1 MSAPIQFPVLD
12 FATALFI
19 GALVGIER
27 EKKLE
32 DEHRAGIGGI
42 RTFILFAEAG
52 AVAAWLSLLL
62 QSHWIFIG
70 AGICVTAVILAGYF
84 VHTRAHQGSF
94 GLTTEIA
101 AFVVYLLG
109 GTTLFGQREL
119 AVALA
124 IATSAVLAYKHE
136 MHEMVGKIG
145 REDIYAGLK
154 LLIATFIVL
163 PVLPDRPVDPWEALN
178 PAKIWLLVILISGLS
193 LVGYVASRWLGTRRG
208 LPLTGLFGGLAS
220 STVVSLA
227 FARQSRTEENRAG
240 LADALASGLFFSW
253 AVMAARVLVL
263 LAVVFRPLVVHLL
276 APMTALGAIATVAAL
291 VCYRRSAAAAG
302 AEVGT
307 PEGGGIPLKNPFS
320 LGSAA
325 KFGAVFAVILLI
337 VKIGQQ
343 AMYGQGIYTIAAVA
357 GLADVDAIALSMAE
371 YAQGKGGVLAVAAT
385 AIVIGALANTAAKCG
400 LVLVLGAGPLRRRT
414 LVVTLLVTLGTAAVT
429 FLA

>member
-1 MSAPIQFPVLD
+1 MSGPIQFPVLD

-52 AVAAWLSLLL
+52 AVAAWLSTLLG
-62 QSHWIFIG
+62 SFWIFVG
-70 AGICVTAVILAGYF
+70 AGACVTAVILSGYL
-84 VHTRAHQGSF
+84 VHTRSHPGSI

-145 REDIYAGLK
+145 REDLYAGLK

-163 PVLPDRPVDPWEALN
+163 PVLPDKPVDPWLALN
-178 PAKIWLLVILISGLS
+178 PWKIWLLVIFISGLS

-208 LPLTGLFGGLAS
+208 LPLTGLFGGLVS
-220 STVVSLA
+220 STAVSLS
-227 FARQSRTEENRAG
+227 FAKQSRVDGSRPG
-240 LADALASGLFFSW
+240 LADALAAGLFLSW
-253 AVMAARVLVL
+253 AVMTVRVIVL
-263 LAVVFRPLVVHLL
+263 MAVVCRPLVVPLV
-276 APMTALGAIATVAAL
+276 APMAAMGGIAAVAAL
-291 VCYRRSAAAAG
+291 ICYRRSATG
-302 AEVGT
+302 AEAGT
-307 PEGGGIPLKNPFS
+307 PEGGGVPLKNPFS
-320 LGSAA
+320 LGSAV
-325 KFGAVFAVILLI
+325 KFAALFSAILLF
-337 VKIGQQ
+337 VKIGQK
-343 AMYGQGIYTIAAVA
+343 AMPGEGLYAIAALA
-357 GLADVDAIALSMAE
+357 GLTDVDAIALSMAE
-371 YAQGKGGVLAVAAT
+371 YAGTDGGLLAVATT

-400 LVLVLGAGPLRRRT
+400 LVITLGAGPLRSRT
-414 LVVTLLVTLGTAAVT
+414 LVVTLLITLGTAVATV
-429 FLA
+429 LA